1 MSEERKSGNSM
12 AICNSHDSVLC
23 LGAVQSLIPT
33 GGSFVSQVQSS
44 LKLILQ
50 TPGQLAPTQ
59 MASGT
64 KLVGDYGLPPAAHAV
79 VCELIQYDLINRD
92 AIRDFC
98 SRLGA
103 QLSQLFTREKA
114 LAALMH
120 DGHLSPFQRDRVAAG
135 ATYTLALGPYRV
147 QERINGGTVGVVFR
161 ATHISLK
168 RSVALKVLP
177 VDDSVPADAIARFWT
192 EIELLSRI
200 SHPNVVGI
208 FDAGTVEPP
217 DRILPT
223 LLYAA
228 LELATG
234 GDLEQYVMEHGQQPV
249 PVACEWGRQIAT
261 GLNITHA
268 HNLVHRDL
276 KPSNILLTDE
286 HQAKITDFGLARHFA
301 SNMTNAGRLLGSV
314 EFMAPEQASD
324 PTTVGPASDVYSL
337 GAILFWVLT
346 GELPYQSTNNI
357 ADALTAI
364 RKQPPRRL
372 RDLLSTAPDALDQ
385 LIAKMMSRNPANRPT
400 AAVTASELAKF
411 AANPSHPD
419 ALAELQN
426 ALRVR
431 TAIAH
436 DAADSVLTV
445 MGRVAEFA
453 GEPPSRTQR
462 HQEYVRAL
470 ATALSRR
477 PNWSIYLDSRAVMEV
492 VRCVPI
498 RNIGMLGLPDAI
510 LQKRSGLTFAERAIL
525 DSHVEIGSKILN
537 ELAAKHGDA
546 LPFLRVARSV
556 VRHHHEK
563 WDGSGFPDDLKGIA
577 IPHAARLIAVA
588 EAYDALRRDM
598 GDIPGL
604 THSETIAA
612 LNDES
617 PGYFDPTVIVVLIE
631 IQKEFEQIFVN
642 KPDVSPA

>member
-1 MSEERKSGNSM
+1 M

-301 SNMTNAGRLLGSV
+301 SSMTNAGRLLGSV

-477 PNWSIYLDSRAVMEV
+477 PNWSIYLDNRAVMEV
-492 VRCVPI
+492 ARCVPI
-498 RNIGMLGLPDAI
+498 RNIGMLGLPAAI

-563 WDGSGFPDDLKGIA
+563 WDGSGFPDGLKGIA

>member
-1 MSEERKSGNSM
+1 MSEDRKSGNSM

-23 LGAVQSLIPT
+23 LCAVQSLIPT

-357 ADALTAI
+357 ADALSAI

-510 LQKRSGLTFAERAIL
+510 LQKRSGLTFAERAFL

-642 KPDVSPA
+642 KPDVSPT

>member
-1 MSEERKSGNSM
+1 M
-12 AICNSHDSVLC
+12 
-23 LGAVQSLIPT
+23 
-33 GGSFVSQVQSS
+33 SQVQSS
-44 LKLILQ
+44 LKFNIR
-50 TPGQLAPTQ
+50 TPGQPAPTQ

-79 VCELIQYDLINRD
+79 VCELIEYDLIDRD
-92 AIRDFC
+92 AIRDF
-98 SRLGA
+98 SARLGA
-103 QLSQLFTREKA
+103 QLSQLLTREKA
-114 LAALMH
+114 LAALVH
-120 DGHLSPFQRDRVAAG
+120 DGRLTPFQRDRVAAG
-135 ATYTLALGPYRV
+135 AAYSLALGPYRV
-147 QERINGGTVGVVFR
+147 QERISGGTVGVVFR
-161 ATHISLK
+161 AMHVSLK

-177 VDDSVPADAIARFWT
+177 VDDSVPADAIVRFWT
-192 EIELLSRI
+192 EIELLGRI
-200 SHPNVVGI
+200 AHPNVVGI
-208 FDAGTVEPP
+208 YDAGKVEPP

-234 GDLEQYVMEHGQQPV
+234 GDLEQYVVEHGHQPV
-249 PVACEWGRQIAT
+249 PIACEWGRQIAA

-276 KPSNILLTDE
+276 KPSNILLTDDR
-286 HQAKITDFGLARHFA
+286 QAKITDFGLARHFA
-301 SNMTNAGRLLGSV
+301 SNVTNAGRLLGSV
-314 EFMAPEQASD
+314 EFMAPEQAID

-346 GELPYQSTNNI
+346 GELPYPSTNNI

-372 RDLLSTAPDALDQ
+372 RDLLASAPDALDQ

-400 AAVTASELAKF
+400 AEATAIELAKF
-411 AANPSHPD
+411 ASNPSHPD

-431 TAIAH
+431 DAMAH

-453 GEPPSRTQR
+453 GEPPSRTRR

-477 PNWSIYLDSRAVMEV
+477 PNWSIYLDGRAVTEL

-498 RNIGMLGLPDAI
+498 RNIGMLGLPEAI
-510 LQKRSGLTFAERAIL
+510 LQKRSGLTFAERAML

-537 ELAAKHGDA
+537 ELAAKHGDS
-546 LPFLRVARSV
+546 LPFLRVARSA

-563 WDGSGFPDDLKGIA
+563 WDGSGFPDGLKSIA

-604 THSETIAA
+604 THIETIAA
-612 LNDES
+612 LKDES
-617 PGYFDPTVIVVLIE
+617 PGYFDPAVVLILVE
-631 IQKEFEQIFVN
+631 IQKEFEQIFESM
-642 KPDVSPA
+642 PEAI